1 MIVPK
6 YTREIPQRYRLE
18 AGKCGCGYVAF
29 PPRVVCP
36 ECGSREFETINLTP
50 EGTIISWT
58 IVHVPAE
65 EFASEAPLPIAIIET
80 PEGAR
85 MTAQV
90 VDGDP
95 GEIEIGAEVRL
106 MMRCIRREG
115 HAGINQYGYKAILV

>member
-29 PPRVVCP
+29 PPRLICP
-36 ECGSREFETINLTP
+36 ECGSRTFEPINLTP
-50 EGTIISWT
+50 EGTILSWT

-65 EFASEAPLPIAIIET
+65 EFNAEAPLPIAIIET

-85 MTAQV
+85 LTAQV

-95 GEIEIGAEVRL
+95 EAIEIGAKVKLMLRRVR
-106 MMRCIRREG
+106 CEG
-115 HAGINQYGYKAILV
+115 HAGIHQYAYKAILV